1 MEKNRNKTTT
11 KMIPLVIFIN
21 SYHPAFL
28 NSLDSF
34 LIALD
39 ETAPQGQKEA
49 VVLKKGPS
57 KFSIWES
64 SKGNRVD
71 WDPVNN
77 YPDGEFTEPTP
88 YGDIDKKVRTAL
100 PFFLRI
106 ASLGSR
112 SNPLVHTKVDA
123 ANVLYHIPVEQL
135 EYITDVYSVHKE
147 MKELKD
153 KQLLSAPAAKASL
166 STVSS
171 SKVESGDENEE
182 EFDDFD

>member
-1 MEKNRNKTTT
+1 
-11 KMIPLVIFIN
+11 MIPPVIFIN

-28 NSLDSF
+28 NSLYSF
-34 LIALD
+34 LFALD
-39 ETAPQGQKEA
+39 KTAPQGPQEKFG
-49 VVLKKGPS
+49 LTKGPS
-57 KFSIWES
+57 NFSIWES
-64 SKGNRVD
+64 SKDNRVD

-77 YPDGEFTEPTP
+77 PDGEFTEPTP

-135 EYITDVYSVHKE
+135 EYITDVYSVHTE
-147 MKELKD
+147 MKQLKD
-153 KQLLSAPAAKASL
+153 KRAPAAKASL

-171 SKVESGDENEE
+171 SKAESGGDEEEE
-182 EFDDFD
+182 EFDED